1 MKKFLISYFIFTFV
15 FFTFFASGFM
25 DSQDGLQYLT
35 IARRIYYDH
44 TLEMPKETFATR
56 DNIHMNVIES
66 VDGKE
71 YAVTGLGYSLALLP
85 SVFIEDLFLKF
96 TNNEPISAFPLQNDW
111 PVLLFASMTNAFFGA
126 IFVTSFYYFL
136 RLLKVNHSNALL
148 LSFLTSISSS
158 ILIYSKHSFA
168 HMMFVSFMFLSFVL
182 LKKYSIKKEKK
193 DIFFAGLS
201 FGVMLISY
209 NASYVF
215 VVPALCL
222 YYLILNIN
230 DLKKNF
236 LRFFYN
242 FLPFIAGSFPF
253 YLLNKYVIG
262 IVKLSQVSELDR
274 VSSELHKVIFKIPA
288 YVFVEGFWGILF
300 SPGKSIFLYSPIL
313 LILIIFWYKLSFK
326 KFKAEILSGLLLF
339 FTYLF
344 CIGTFMGGPELLVW
358 HGDSSFGNRYM
369 LAAIPFLLVFVS
381 LIYLKLSKNVK
392 LFVFYPILFIS
403 ILVQIIG
410 ISQPYQIR
418 FAGLQTNVDINSTT
432 FSVSEY
438 GNIIPR
444 YSPLFSMSKKFIR
457 KILDLKLAFNTNRN
471 QIKFYDGFGYP
482 FGSNNNYWRSMEE
495 YSLLKVPIDSKIAIK
510 VVNHQIMPESTFSA
524 QINIRND
531 SEETT
536 EIIKAGE
543 GKILELQSKS
553 ELLSFNKKF
562 IRTQSASIPDKQ
574 VVFVTQAW
582 VNDEYQNLNTIDYP
596 YVSSISKSLL
606 NIDYD
611 YWGNKQK
618 DPWSI
623 WHMHSGV
630 YEKTFDFWWLR
641 PFQYWDLPKDF
652 FAILFLFNFSCLIY
666 FGVRVIRYENKKS

>member
-1 MKKFLISYFIFTFV
+1 MKKFILYYFIFTF
-15 FFTFFASGFM
+15 FFLTFFASGFM

-35 IARRIYYDH
+35 VARRIYYDH
-44 TLEMPKETFATR
+44 TIEMPIETYATR
-56 DNIHMNVIES
+56 DKIHMNIIES
-66 VDGKE
+66 ADGKE

-85 SVFIEDLFLKF
+85 SVFFEDVFLRF
-96 TNNEPISAFPLQNDW
+96 TDNEPISAFPLQSDW

-126 IFVTSFYYFL
+126 VFVVSFYYFL
-136 RLLKVNHSNALL
+136 RLLKVNHFDALK

-168 HMMFVSFMFLSFVL
+168 HMMFVSFMFLSFAL
-182 LKKYSIKKEKK
+182 IKKHSIKKQKK
-193 DIFFAGLS
+193 DMFLAGLA
-201 FGVMLISY
+201 FGIMLISY

-215 VVPALCL
+215 VVLALCL

-230 DLKKNF
+230 ELKKKFLNF
-236 LRFFYN
+236 FSN
-242 FLPFIAGSFPF
+242 FLPFIAGSLPF
-253 YLLNKYVIG
+253 YLLNNYVIG
-262 IVKLSQVSELDR
+262 AIKLSQVSEIDR
-274 VSSELHKVIFKIPA
+274 VSSELHKTIYNIPA

-313 LILIIFWYKLSFK
+313 IILVIFWYKLSFK

-344 CIGTFMGGPELLVW
+344 CIGTFTGSSNLLIW
-358 HGDSSFGNRYM
+358 HGDSSFGSRYM
-369 LAAIPFLLVFVS
+369 LAVMPLFLVFIS
-381 LIYLKLSKNVK
+381 LIYLKLNKKVK
-392 LFVFYPILFIS
+392 LIVFYPILLIS
-403 ILVQIIG
+403 LLVQIIG

-418 FAGLQTNVDINSTT
+418 FAGLQTNVGINGTIL
-432 FSVSEY
+432 SVSEY

-444 YSPLFSMSKKFIR
+444 YSPLLSMSKKFVR
-457 KILDLKLAFNTNRN
+457 KILDLRLTFNKDRNKL
-471 QIKFYDGFGYP
+471 KFYDGFGYP
-482 FGSNNNYWRSMEE
+482 FGSSNNYWRSMEE
-495 YSLLKVPIDSKIAIK
+495 YSLLKVPKDSKIALK
-510 VVNHQIMPESTFSA
+510 VVNHQIVPTSTYSA

-536 EIIKAGE
+536 QIIEAGE
-543 GKILELQSKS
+543 GKIVELNSKS
-553 ELLSFNKKF
+553 DLLSFNKSF
-562 IRTQSASIPDKQ
+562 IGAQSTSIPKEQ
-574 VVFVTQAW
+574 VVFITQAW

-596 YVSSISKSLL
+596 YVSPISKSLL
-606 NIDYD
+606 NINYE

-652 FAILFLFNFSCLIY
+652 FAILFIFNFSCLIY
-666 FGVRVIRYENKKS
+666 FGVKVAKYESKKD